1 MSQTE
6 RHDKENARRRK
17 ETRPIVRDYSIV
29 SLAALLLM
37 TLLLV
42 EGGFKFWSV
51 LPLLIGAIG
60 ILTNWLIAPF
70 LVLLN
75 LMVLLLLQRAIQGAF
90 WRTQPDPMVL
100 RILLPAV
107 TLAYLAG
114 STRLLSLVRHTV
126 PPDPRRARKPPGRR
140 VRGRWLLPIEATM
153 RTLADSTGNEIGRLL
168 LCVPLFLSAAYLIWV
183 RLTIE
188 VPPNW
193 FEAPSLV
200 WRLVVFIWGGAIVLA
215 VCWAFLAYLGRS
227 QASAEESLLF
237 LQDQLWAAT
246 RGEQRQIN
254 RVITRTR
261 LRGQRKEEGA

>member
-1 MSQTE
+1 MAQTE
-6 RHDKENARRRK
+6 RDETVNARRRK

-42 EGGFKFWSV
+42 DGGFKYWSV
-51 LPLLIGAIG
+51 LPLLVGAIG
-60 ILTNWLIAPF
+60 ILTNWLIAPV

-75 LMVLLLLQRAIQGAF
+75 LMVLLLLQRAILGVF
-90 WRTQPDPMVL
+90 WRDHPDSMVL
-100 RILLPAV
+100 QILLPAV

-114 STRLLSLVRHTV
+114 STRLLSLVRHAV

-140 VRGRWLLPIEATM
+140 VRGRWLLPIEATT
-153 RTLADSTGNEIGRLL
+153 RTLADSPGNEIGRLL
-168 LCVPLFLSAAYLIWV
+168 LCVPLFLSAAYLIWS
-183 RLTIE
+183 RLSIE
-188 VPPNW
+188 MPPNW
-193 FEAPSLV
+193 FEAPLNI

-215 VCWAFLAYLGRS
+215 ASWAFLAYLGRS
-227 QASAEESLLF
+227 QASVEESVLF
-237 LQDQLWAAT
+237 LQDQLWGAT

-261 LRGQRKEEGA
+261 LRRQRKEEGS